1 MERLRVPETK
11 SAIVGDGRKY
21 SAIWGPG
28 TIFEFEFG
36 RFERC
41 DSTCI
46 FTEIPDCGLSTPVG
60 AREVLSI
67 GGECE
72 PAYACDGG
80 QPFLAY
86 LSIRIPENDGP
97 VL

>member
-1 MERLRVPETK
+1 M
-11 SAIVGDGRKY
+11 
-21 SAIWGPG
+21 
-28 TIFEFEFG
+28 FEFEFG

-41 DSTCI
+41 DLTCI
-46 FTEIPDCGLSTPVG
+46 FTEIPDYDLSTPVG

-72 PAYACDGG
+72 RAYACDAG

-86 LSIRIPENDGP
+86 LSIRIPENDAAI
-97 VL
+97 V